1 MKRTKYTAEFKSE
14 IVKQTLDKEYSV
26 VEVSSYLGVPPPK
39 KVIRSKTRVWLL
51 LTPFKMKKIAMK
63 NPDLRRISD
72 VCLHQTEGDT
82 AVKDLCLSLG
92 ISQALYIRLI
102 VM

>member
-14 IVKQTLDKEYSV
+14 MVKQIFDKEYSV

-39 KVIRSKTRVWLL
+39 KVIRSKARAWLL

-63 NPDLRRISD
+63 NPDLPKNKDACLTSNGRRYS
-72 VCLHQTEGDT
+72 
-82 AVKDLCLSLG
+82 
-92 ISQALYIRLI
+92 R
-102 VM
+102 